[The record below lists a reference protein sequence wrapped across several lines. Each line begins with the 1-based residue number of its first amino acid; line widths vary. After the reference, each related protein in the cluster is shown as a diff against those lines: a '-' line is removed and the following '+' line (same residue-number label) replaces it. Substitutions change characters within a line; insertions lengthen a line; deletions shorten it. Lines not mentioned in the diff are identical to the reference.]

1 MGQTTATITPATAT
15 GTVDRYVA
23 VWNEP
28 DPAARRSAIAGLWA
42 PDGTEFVHEKQF
54 RGHEELAARVTGAH
68 EAFVA
73 TGKYAV
79 TSAVDVTC
87 HDDTVIFTAQ
97 LRTTD
102 GTADWEARV
111 FLLLDPGGLIRED
124 YQVTVKPLP
133 A

>member
-1 MGQTTATITPATAT
+1 MGQTTATLTPATAS

-42 PDGTEFVHEKQF
+42 PDGAEFVHEKQF
-54 RGHEELAARVTGAH
+54 RGHEELAARVTGAY

-73 TGKYAV
+73 SGKYAV
-79 TSAVDVTC
+79 TSAGDVTC
-87 HDDTVIFTAQ
+87 HDDIVIFTAQ
-97 LRTTD
+97 LRTPD
-102 GTADWEARV
+102 GAADWEARV
-111 FLLLDPGGLIRED
+111 FLVLGPGNLIRED
-124 YQVTVKPLP
+124 YQLTVKPLP